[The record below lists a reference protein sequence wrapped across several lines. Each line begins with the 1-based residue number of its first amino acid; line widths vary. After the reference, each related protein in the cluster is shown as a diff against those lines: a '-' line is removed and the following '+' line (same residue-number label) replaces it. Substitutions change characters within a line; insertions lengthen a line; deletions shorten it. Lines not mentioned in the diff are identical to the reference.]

1 MEAEGNGYQIAKIA
15 RFAFAEVG
23 NWGNKSMN
31 QNINM
36 GVPENL
42 EKFYEQF
49 GSSRFRLQSEMAQ
62 ERGRRL
68 LELYYRSID
77 FIYKTITTIG
87 IIAGFGFT
95 ALGYVKNITL
105 FVVGELFLFSA
116 IAFGI
121 WATQKIYLK
130 EIENLEGLFSKIR
143 VNFSKYVT
151 LFESKLK
158 KATDDKTLTT
168 EDIKELQEKDRE
180 LLKILQESPETEK
193 DKQEMDLFPRIV
205 WTIFSLFVVGVLPL
219 LASFLLTCNL

>member
-1 MEAEGNGYQIAKIA
+1 
-15 RFAFAEVG
+15 
-23 NWGNKSMN
+23 MN

-36 GVPENL
+36 GIPENL

-95 ALGYVKNITL
+95 ALGHVKNITL
-105 FVVGELFLFSA
+105 FVVGELFLFGA

-143 VNFSKYVT
+143 VNFAEYVT

-193 DKQEMDLFPRIV
+193 DRQEMDLFPRIV
-205 WTIFSLFVVGVLPL
+205 WTIFSLFIVGALPL
-219 LASFLLTCNL
+219 LASFLLTCIL